1 MAVLAGHKH
10 REQHSKKGENRE
22 RGREMTEHLMSQ
34 GHPTDGA
41 TALTSDFKGTVEPPP
56 EDLWPRHRLQE
67 RESSLW

>member
-1 MAVLAGHKH
+1 
-10 REQHSKKGENRE
+10 
-22 RGREMTEHLMSQ
+22 MTEHLMSQ